1 MKKLLLGGLI
11 LIAFGLAAYFFLF
24 KEKKSIVEENIKI
37 QVEQGDFEIYVIATG
52 ELQAKHSEKILGP
65 EGMRAARI
73 YQVSISQ
80 LVPEGT
86 VVKTGDFV
94 ASLDRSELDGKIKDL
109 SAEIEKAE
117 SKLTQTKIDTAIEM
131 RSLRDQLVN
140 LKFTMREKKL
150 ELEQSKYE
158 PPAVLRR
165 VELDME
171 RVERDYKQQ
180 LTNYRLKE
188 QQSVAKVQEV
198 ISSLEK
204 TQAQF
209 QQLIEL
215 SGKFTINAPSPGMV
229 IYERSWNGKKGP
241 GSRLSSWDPVVAQ
254 LPDMSSMISKTYVNE
269 VDINKIKID
278 QSVDIQVDAFAN
290 KRFKG
295 RVVEIANI
303 GEQLQKFDAKV
314 FEVIIELNE
323 TDTILRPA
331 MTTSNQIITK
341 TYSNVLHIPLE
352 ALHSTD
358 SASYV
363 FKELADGKVIKQE
376 VISGAVNDNSIIIK
390 YGIKKDDTLLLSIP
404 ENEKDI
410 PITPIADEDKIA
422 HEEELKEEK
431 YKIQQQALK
440 SKKQ

>member
-1 MKKLLLGGLI
+1 MKKLLLVGLGLI
-11 LIAFGLAAYFFLF
+11 VIGLAAYYFLF
-24 KEKKSIVEENIKI
+24 KESKSTIEENIKV
-37 QVEQGDFEIYVIATG
+37 QVEQGDFEIFVIATG

-86 VVKTGDFV
+86 VVQAGDFV

-109 SAEIEKAE
+109 SAEIEKGE

-180 LTNYRLKE
+180 LTNYKLKE
-188 QQSVAKVQEV
+188 QQSVAKIQEV

-204 TQAQF
+204 TQSRF

-229 IYERSWNGKKGP
+229 IYQRSWNGKKGP

-278 QSVDIQVDAFAN
+278 QTVDIQVDAFAD
-290 KRFKG
+290 KSFKG

-341 TYSNVLHIPLE
+341 TFSNVLHIPLE

-358 SASYV
+358 SATYV
-363 FKELADGKVIKQE
+363 FKELASGEIIKQE
-376 VISGAVNDNSIIIK
+376 VISGSVNDNSIIIK
-390 YGIKKDDTLLLSIP
+390 YGVKKGATLLLSIP

-410 PITPIADEDKIA
+410 PITPITEEDRVTY
-422 HEEELKEEK
+422 EEELKEEK
-431 YKIQQQALK
+431 HKIQQQALK
-440 SKKQ
+440 ANKQ